1 MSETAEVSV
10 MRRSVPVVTL
20 LAIALCVALIVAC
33 TAPRSAAPATGTL
46 RVDASA
52 DGTTVHLKQGAELV
66 VSLESNPSTG
76 FDWKVVESLPPQLT
90 LKDDTFEASAT
101 PDVVG
106 AGGTRVL
113 TYTAAAIGT
122 GDLDLEY
129 VRSWEKGVPPER
141 ALRIAVVVE

>member
-1 MSETAEVSV
+1 
-10 MRRSVPVVTL
+10 MRRSVLIAGALTIALSVTL
-20 LAIALCVALIVAC
+20 VAGC
-33 TAPRSAAPATGTL
+33 TATPAASPETGTV
-46 RVDASA
+46 RVDESA
-52 DGTTVHLKQGAELV
+52 DGTTVRLAQGAELV

-90 LKDDTFEASAT
+90 SMDDTFEASAT
-101 PDVVG
+101 PGVVG

-113 TYTAAAIGT
+113 TYTAAAPGT

-141 ALRIAVVVE
+141 ALRITVVVE